1 MLFICYPS
9 ETRFLI
15 FDRTEFFDLIFD
27 RAELTKL
34 ATERLLF
41 ATGENF
47 DSSKMVETRLVRA
60 YLHWDGE
67 G

>member
-1 MLFICYPS
+1 M
-9 ETRFLI
+9 
-15 FDRTEFFDLIFD
+15 DRTEFFDLIFEM
-27 RAELTKL
+27 AELTKL

-47 DSSKMVETRLVRA
+47 DSSKSVETRFVETLA
-60 YLHWDGE
+60 YLHCEGE